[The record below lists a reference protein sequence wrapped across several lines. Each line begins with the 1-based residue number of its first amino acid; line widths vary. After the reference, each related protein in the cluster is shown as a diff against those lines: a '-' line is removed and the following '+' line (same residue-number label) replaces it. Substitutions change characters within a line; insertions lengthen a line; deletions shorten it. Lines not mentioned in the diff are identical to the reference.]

1 MMRSGGRGWPLR
13 LVLVGRIPRCEL
25 EKLPP
30 SERGAWQIPRRCA
43 PMTPRRNVHCD
54 QRTPE
59 CESGKRRL
67 ETILVLVVAC
77 EWTRRIWAPSSK
89 STATGHFDL
98 TLSKLPSS
106 HPGRLF
112 TAICAATK
120 IPLQEALAQDQVRL
134 HPANNTFT
142 ISTPVEARAR
152 TYAQITSITIGTNS
166 TDATAYLA
174 PPDDAVRGVIHMAH
188 SGESHAEIINGLVPF
203 NPELPIIDARSF
215 GKKRSIIITFATGPL
230 PKAIRF
236 WAGVHTCFPHRPKM
250 ETCYN
255 CRRIGHR
262 QDVCP
267 APASGCCH
275 NCGETHT
282 PTDPPTCPPKCIV
295 CGDGHHTGNI
305 QCKYRYARPQ
315 PRTTQPA
322 TGHQSRTREQ
332 TPAPRK
338 SSRSAS
344 SARSASRDRS
354 NKPRQDLTWADRVR
368 KSPPAST
375 QKIPDHNEG
384 ELRALRE
391 ELGPI
396 RDASSA
402 YPGFVFDAMESGG

>member
-1 MMRSGGRGWPLR
+1 MENGR
-13 LVLVGRIPRCEL
+13 
-25 EKLPP
+25 P
-30 SERGAWQIPRRCA
+30 SCVSATDTA
-43 PMTPRRNVHCD
+43 
-54 QRTPE
+54 
-59 CESGKRRL
+59 RRL
-67 ETILVLVVAC
+67 SINLPNTPQGCYRNPTKA
-77 EWTRRIWAPSSK
+77 
-89 STATGHFDL
+89 TATQLRNPEMRRHQQLD
-98 TLSKLPSS
+98 
-106 HPGRLF
+106 
-112 TAICAATK
+112 A
-120 IPLQEALAQDQVRL
+120 
-134 HPANNTFT
+134 
-142 ISTPVEARAR
+142 STPVETQARA
-152 TYAQITSITIGTNS
+152 YAQITSIIIGTSS

-174 PPDDAVRGVIHMAH
+174 PPDDAVRGVVIHMAH
-188 SGESHAEIINGLVPF
+188 SAV
-203 NPELPIIDARSF
+203 
-215 GKKRSIIITFATGPL
+215 IIITFATGPL

-391 ELGPI
+391 EVSRLTALTQ
-396 RDASSA
+396 RSLASPTLSLSTSPPTLTQTNTA
-402 YPGFVFDAMESGG
+402 PPQSPPSKNNASLPHRLPPGRPMSTLN